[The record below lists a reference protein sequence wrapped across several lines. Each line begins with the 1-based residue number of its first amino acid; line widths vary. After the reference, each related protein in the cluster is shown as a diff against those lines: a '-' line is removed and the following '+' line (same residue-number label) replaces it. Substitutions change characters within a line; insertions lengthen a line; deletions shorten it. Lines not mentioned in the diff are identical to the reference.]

1 MKIHSIMIIVLLLIG
16 FNGYSQ
22 SYSTNNKKA
31 IKLFEQARTTSSGGM
46 YTESLRM
53 LKEAV
58 KLDSTFFEAYLLS
71 SDIYQ
76 EIDSIPLQIKA
87 LETAIRIKKINYP
100 KVYYTLG
107 NAYYGSGIY
116 DKAIVSYNRY
126 LQEAGE
132 GGTFVAKAKQY
143 ANKSIKAIEL
153 VSHPVPFNIRN
164 LGPNINSA
172 DDEYWPSLTV
182 DGQMMVFT
190 RLVGS
195 SRLAGHP
202 RQMIQE
208 DFYASRLV
216 NGQWQP
222 SEPLSS
228 VNTENNEGAQS
239 ISADGKLLF
248 FTICGREDGHGSC
261 DIYFSGNRKGVW
273 SKALNAGSPVNSGA
287 WETQPSISANG
298 KTLFFVSNRSGGKG
312 GTDLWQSDLLGFSD
326 RGIPIW
332 SKPVNLGDS
341 INTPGNENSPFI
353 HSDGQTLY
361 FASDYWDGLG
371 GYDIFYSRKVN
382 NSYWTKPRNIGYPI
396 NSFRDEQGLI
406 VDAMGRN
413 AYYSSDRPGSQR
425 KDIYTFELYEEAR
438 PVPVTYIKGKV
449 MDADT
454 GEPLC
459 ANVELIDLQ
468 DSTSFIKVESCW
480 EIGEFLIC
488 LPLGKEYAF
497 NVDKEGYLFYSEN
510 YQMKEIKDYIN
521 PFILEIKLKKIEAGS
536 SVVLR
541 NVFFK
546 TDSYEL
552 LPESMVELNK
562 LTDFLKSN
570 PTIHIELEG
579 HTDNVGSEDYNLNL
593 SQARA
598 REVFNYLLDNGIKH
612 ERMIYKGYGYSRPIS
627 TNDTPEGR
635 ALNRRTEFKIIRK

>member
-1 MKIHSIMIIVLLLIG
+1 
-16 FNGYSQ
+16 
-22 SYSTNNKKA
+22 
-31 IKLFEQARTTSSGGM
+31 
-46 YTESLRM
+46 
-53 LKEAV
+53 
-58 KLDSTFFEAYLLS
+58 
-71 SDIYQ
+71 
-76 EIDSIPLQIKA
+76 
-87 LETAIRIKKINYP
+87 
-100 KVYYTLG
+100 
-107 NAYYGSGIY
+107 
-116 DKAIVSYNRY
+116 
-126 LQEAGE
+126 
-132 GGTFVAKAKQY
+132 
-143 ANKSIKAIEL
+143 
-153 VSHPVPFNIRN
+153 
-164 LGPNINSA
+164 
-172 DDEYWPSLTV
+172 
-182 DGQMMVFT
+182 MV
-190 RLVGS
+190 
-195 SRLAGHP
+195 
-202 RQMIQE
+202 QE
-208 DFYASRLV
+208 DFYASQLAD
-216 NGQWQP
+216 GQWQP

-239 ISADGKLLF
+239 ISSDGKLLF

-273 SKALNAGSPVNSGA
+273 SKALNAGIPVNSGA

-298 KTLFFVSNRSGGKG
+298 KTLFFVSNRSDGKG
-312 GTDLWQSDLLGFSD
+312 GTDLWQCDLLGFSE
-326 RGIPIW
+326 RGMPVW

-382 NSYWTKPRNIGYPI
+382 NTWTKPRNIGYPI

-406 VDAMGRN
+406 VDALGHN

-425 KDIYTFELYEEAR
+425 KDIYTFELYEDAR

-459 ANVELIDLQ
+459 ANVELIDVQ
-468 DSTSFIKVESCW
+468 DSSSFIKVESCW

-510 YQMKEIKDYIN
+510 YQMKEIKDYVN

-552 LPESMVELNK
+552 LPESRVELNK

-579 HTDNVGSEDYNLNL
+579 HTDNVGSEEYNLNL

-598 REVFNYLLDNGIKH
+598 KEVFNYLSGNGIKQ
-612 ERMIYKGYGYSRPIS
+612 ERMTFKGYGYSRPIS

-635 ALNRRTEFKIIRK
+635 ALNRRTEFKILRK

>member
-1 MKIHSIMIIVLLLIG
+1 MKIRLLFIIVLILTGIQN
-16 FNGYSQ
+16 FAQ
-22 SYSTNNKKA
+22 SYSTNNKRA
-31 IKLFEQARTTSSGGM
+31 IKLFEQARQASGAGM
-46 YTESLRM
+46 FAESLQL
-53 LKEAV
+53 LKDAV
-58 KLDSTFFEAYLLS
+58 RLDSMFFEAYLLS

-76 EIDSIPLQIKA
+76 EIDSVALQVKS
-87 LETAIRIKKINYP
+87 LETAVRIKRINYP

-107 NAYYGSGIY
+107 NAYYTTGRY
-116 DKAIVSYNRY
+116 QKALEAYTRY
-126 LQEAGE
+126 LEEAGE
-132 GGTFVAKAKQY
+132 GGSFVSKARQNVHKAAKAV
-143 ANKSIKAIEL
+143 EL

-164 LGPNINSA
+164 LGTNINSA

-182 DGQMMVFT
+182 DGQMMVYT
-190 RLVGS
+190 RLRGS
-195 SRLAGHP
+195 GKSQGQA
-202 RQMIQE
+202 RQMVQE
-208 DFYASRLV
+208 DFYASQLDSS
-216 NGQWQP
+216 QWQP

-239 ISADGKLLF
+239 ISSDGKLLF
-248 FTICGREDGHGSC
+248 FTICGREDGLGSC
-261 DIYFSGNRKGVW
+261 DIYFSGNRNGVW
-273 SKALNAGSPVNSGA
+273 SKALNAGNPVNSGA

-312 GTDLWQSDLLGFSD
+312 GTDLWQCDLLGFSE
-326 RGIPIW
+326 RGMPLW
-332 SKPVNLGDS
+332 SKPVNMGDS

-371 GYDIFYSRKVN
+371 GYDIFYSRRVN

-425 KDIYTFELYEEAR
+425 KDIYTFELYEDAR

-459 ANVELIDLQ
+459 ANVELIDVQ

-521 PFILEIKLKKIEAGS
+521 PFMLEIKLKKIEAGS

-552 LPESMVELNK
+552 LPESMVELKK
-562 LTDFLKSN
+562 LTDFLKNNS
-570 PTIHIELEG
+570 TIHIELEG
-579 HTDNVGSEDYNLNL
+579 HTDNVGSEEYNLNL

-598 REVFNYLLDNGIKH
+598 KEVFNYLTANGIKA
-612 ERMIYKGYGYSRPIS
+612 ERMVYKGYGFTKPIS

>member
-1 MKIHSIMIIVLLLIG
+1 MKIRLLFIIVLILTGIHC
-16 FNGYSQ
+16 FAQ
-22 SYSTNNKKA
+22 SYSTNNKRA
-31 IKLFEQARTTSSGGM
+31 IKLFEQARQASGAGM
-46 YTESLRM
+46 FAESLQL
-53 LKEAV
+53 LKDAV
-58 KLDSTFFEAYLLS
+58 RLDSMFFEAYLLS

-76 EIDSIPLQIKA
+76 EIDSVALQVIS
-87 LETAIRIKKINYP
+87 LETAVRIKRINYP

-107 NAYYGSGIY
+107 NAYYTTGRY
-116 DKAIVSYNRY
+116 QKALEAYTRY
-126 LQEAGE
+126 LDEAGE
-132 GGTFVAKAKQY
+132 GGSFVSKARQNVHKAAKAV
-143 ANKSIKAIEL
+143 EL

-164 LGPNINSA
+164 LGANINSA

-182 DGQMMVFT
+182 DGQMMVYT
-190 RLVGS
+190 RLRGS
-195 SRLAGHP
+195 GKSQGQA
-202 RQMIQE
+202 RQMVQE
-208 DFYASRLV
+208 DFYASQLDSS
-216 NGQWQP
+216 QWQP

-239 ISADGKLLF
+239 ISSDGKLLF
-248 FTICGREDGHGSC
+248 FTICGREDGLGSC
-261 DIYFSGNRKGVW
+261 DIYFSGNRNGVW
-273 SKALNAGSPVNSGA
+273 SKALNAGNPVNSGA

-312 GTDLWQSDLLGFSD
+312 GTDLWQCDLLGFSE
-326 RGIPIW
+326 RGMPLW
-332 SKPVNLGDS
+332 SKPVNMGDS

-371 GYDIFYSRKVN
+371 GYDIFYSRRVN

-425 KDIYTFELYEEAR
+425 KDIYTFDLYEDAR

-459 ANVELIDLQ
+459 ANVELIDVQ

-521 PFILEIKLKKIEAGS
+521 PFMLEIKLKKIEAGS

-552 LPESMVELNK
+552 LPESMVELKK
-562 LTDFLKSN
+562 LTDFLKNNS
-570 PTIHIELEG
+570 TIHIELEG
-579 HTDNVGSEDYNLNL
+579 HTDNVGSEECNLNL

-598 REVFNYLLDNGIKH
+598 KEVFNYLTANGIKA
-612 ERMIYKGYGYSRPIS
+612 ERMVYKGYGFTRPIS